1 MIVFGVIR
9 ESFSYPEFIADSS
22 DRHPSVTLL
31 LLAWLRSVHQ
41 EPAVLGDI
49 TETEEYVRRQER

>member
-1 MIVFGVIR
+1 MIVFGVMR

-49 TETEEYVRRQER
+49 TETEEYA